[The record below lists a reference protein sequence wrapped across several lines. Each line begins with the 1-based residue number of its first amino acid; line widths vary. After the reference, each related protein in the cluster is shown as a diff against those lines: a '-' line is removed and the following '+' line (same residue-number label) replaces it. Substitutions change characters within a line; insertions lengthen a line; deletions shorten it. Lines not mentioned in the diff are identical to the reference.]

1 MKKLFLVF
9 LLLFACNLAYA
20 VQYDFVNHAP
30 KIINGKT
37 FELSGRGEE
46 DVYLKIDGRT
56 VSVSK
61 IESQL
66 KNGVWLQLIQIRDS
80 YLNNPLE
87 ATIEINMEYTCGN
100 KICEPKE
107 DPEICC
113 TDCNCTA
120 NYTCVLNQCIK
131 SSLND
136 CFKDSDCDDNNPCT
150 IEICSGFPLKCS
162 HAAVDVCKT
171 GDDCCPAI
179 CNTTIDYVNN
189 DWDCLPKPGC
199 TSDFNC
205 SDGDELT
212 IDLCER
218 RTGTCKF
225 EIMVVK
231 GHQVKDLIDLA
242 NKPFANRTENIT
254 GNLTVTE
261 PAVETEQSFTG
272 SIYSYKWHVLGGFV
286 LILIIL
292 IFIQMFKNY
301 RNNINP

>member
-1 MKKLFLVF
+1 MRKLILVFF
-9 LLLFACNLAYA
+9 LLLACDIAYA
-20 VQYDFVNHAP
+20 SQYDFVNHVP
-30 KIINGKT
+30 RIINGKT

-56 VSVSK
+56 ASVSK
-61 IESQL
+61 LELQL
-66 KNGVWLQLIQIRDS
+66 KNGVWLQLIQIRDM

-87 ATIEINMEYTCGN
+87 ATIEISMDYTCGN
-100 KICEPKE
+100 GVCESKE
-107 DPEICC
+107 SPDICC

-120 NYTCVLNQCIK
+120 NYTCVQNQCIK

-150 IEICSGFPLKCS
+150 IETCSGFPLKCK
-162 HAAVDVCKT
+162 HTAVSICET

-189 DWDCLPKPGC
+189 DWDCLPKPAC

-218 RTGTCKF
+218 HTSTCRF
-225 EIMVVK
+225 EVMVVK
-231 GHQVKDLIDLA
+231 GQKVKDTVELI
-242 NKPFANRTENIT
+242 NKPAINTTENLT
-254 GNLTVTE
+254 NLE
-261 PAVETEQSFTG
+261 PVIDSGVSFTEY
-272 SIYSYKWHVLGGFV
+272 IYSYKWYLLGGLMSIL
-286 LILIIL
+286 LILISIK
-292 IFIQMFKNY
+292 MFKNY
-301 RNNINP
+301 KNNINSV